1 MEKEIRDD
9 TVSTLDL
16 VKANLGITAAVR
28 DDYLKAIITGVE
40 KELAGKGVVINQD
53 GDSLMLVVDYASWQ
67 YRSRGE
73 GVMPR
78 NIRYRLNNLIAK
90 GMLADG

>member
-1 MEKEIRDD
+1 MEKETRDS
-9 TVSTLDL
+9 TASTLDL

-28 DDYLKAIITGVE
+28 DDYLKAIIKGVE

-90 GMLADG
+90 GMLTDG

>member
-1 MEKEIRDD
+1 MEKETKAS

-28 DDYLKAIITGVE
+28 DDYLKAIIAGVE
-40 KELAGKGVVINQD
+40 KELAGKGVVINSD